1 MDLQIRRYEP
11 ADHESVVAINDL
23 SLNTVGA
30 HPGPS
35 MFVDLYDI
43 QGVYFDK
50 QGEFL
55 VGVCDGEVV
64 AMGAFKWIGDEVA
77 EVTRM
82 RIHPDHQRKGYGQA
96 ILSALEAR
104 AREMGYTKLH
114 LETTTYQVAEQ
125 GLYAANGFVQTG
137 TGRYEDFVLL
147 QYEKPLT

>member
-1 MDLQIRRYEP
+1 MSLQIRRYEP
-11 ADHESVVAINDL
+11 ADHDAVVAINDL
-23 SLNTVGA
+23 SLNIVGA

-35 MFVDLYDI
+35 MFVDLEDI
-43 QGVYFDK
+43 QGVYLDK

-55 VGVCDGEVV
+55 VGVFEGEVV
-64 AMGAFKWIGDEVA
+64 AMGAFKRIDDGVA

-82 RIHPDHQRKGYGQA
+82 RIHPGHQRQGYGQA

-104 AREMGYTKLH
+104 AREMGYRTLH
-114 LETTTYQVAEQ
+114 LETTTQQVAAQ

-137 TGRYEDFVLL
+137 TGKYEEFTLL